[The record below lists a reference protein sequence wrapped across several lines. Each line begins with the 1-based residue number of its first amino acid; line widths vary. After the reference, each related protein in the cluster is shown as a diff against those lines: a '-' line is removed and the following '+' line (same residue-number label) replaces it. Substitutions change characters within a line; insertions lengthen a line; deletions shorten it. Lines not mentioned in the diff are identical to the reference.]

1 MKKTILASIL
11 VLALICL
18 SAAGL
23 AETVKTPASDGSLN
37 VRSGPG
43 TGYKVVTWVKNGQAI
58 TVLENTSP
66 WSKIKVNSTGKT
78 GYIKAKYISGGSAQP
93 SSGTLG
99 TVTTRF
105 AGSVVNVRK
114 GPGTDSAVS
123 FKLAS
128 GARVHIHSESG
139 NWYLIQADNG
149 KTGYISRN
157 YVTVGTRKTT
167 TAAVNLRAGAGTGY
181 DKIAVVY
188 KGTPVTAIS
197 VSGNWTRVTA
207 NGQTGYIYSAYLK

>member
-43 TGYKVVTWVKNGQAI
+43 TGYSVVTWVKNGQAI

-78 GYIKAKYISGGSAQP
+78 GYIKAKYISGGSEP
-93 SSGTLG
+93 SPEGTLG
-99 TVTTRF
+99 TVTTKY

-114 GPGTDSAVS
+114 GPGTDNAVS
-123 FKLAS
+123 FKLTS
-128 GARVHIHSESG
+128 GARVHINGESG

-157 YVTVGTRKTT
+157 YVTVGSRKTT
-167 TAAVNLRAGAGTGY
+167 TTAVNLRAGAGTGY
-181 DKIAVVY
+181 DIITVVY
-188 KGTPVTAIS
+188 KGTPVTAKS
-197 VSGNWTRVTA
+197 VTGNWTLVSV
-207 NGQTGYIYSAYLK
+207 NGKTGYIYSTYLK